1 MAIPEEIQLQHDIL
15 NDAILNS
22 SLSNNLK
29 EDLIKL
35 AHEAKL
41 NTNGRTY
48 EEKVQK
54 LSENNYHLI
63 TVLTYTLINISNNMK
78 EKKKANLFDMII
90 AIKNQIMIIAIT
102 AIICS
107 IFNPEIT
114 LMIEHLFGK

>member
-1 MAIPEEIQLQHDIL
+1 MPISEEIQLQHELLNNEIL
-15 NDAILNS
+15 HSNLP
-22 SLSNNLK
+22 NNLK

-48 EEKVQK
+48 EEKVQA

-63 TVLTYTLINISNNMK
+63 TILTYTLINLNNQ
-78 EKKKANLFDMII
+78 KKHNLFDMIV
-90 AIKNQIMIIAIT
+90 AIKNQLMAVAIT

-114 LMIEHLFGK
+114 LMIEHLLGK